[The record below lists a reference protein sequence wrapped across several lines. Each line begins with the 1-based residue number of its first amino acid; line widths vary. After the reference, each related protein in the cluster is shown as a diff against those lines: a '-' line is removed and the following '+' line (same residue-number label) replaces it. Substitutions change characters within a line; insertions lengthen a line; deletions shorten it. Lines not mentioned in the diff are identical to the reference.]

1 MTNILKFLYEL
12 FGYSKSLSYMLM
24 RYDVECGEYGTSL
37 YPVMFYVMLG
47 TVAVFY
53 VFHYHVLN
61 SASFNKKSSCWV
73 MGVFLALTN
82 FIISLAWSRSIAATA
97 DFCEADKIVFE
108 QGFILRWI
116 GSQDFILF
124 GLASATYSFI
134 IWAIL
139 TSSPIPRRFAGVN
152 MNQTTLWKP

>member
-1 MTNILKFLYEL
+1 MTNILKFVYEL
-12 FGYSKSLSYMLM
+12 FGYSKEMSNMLM
-24 RYDVECGEYGTSL
+24 RWDSACEDYGTSL
-37 YPVMFYVMLG
+37 YPVMFYVLLG

-73 MGVFLALTN
+73 MGLFLALTN
-82 FIISLAWSRSIAATA
+82 FVISLLWTKNIAATG
-97 DFCEADKIVFE
+97 DFCGADKISG
-108 QGFILRWI
+108 Q
-116 GSQDFILF
+116 QDFVLF
-124 GLASATYSFI
+124 GLASATISFI